1 MAALPSEIIFLASS
15 PTAAPLSV
23 RLCRTWQELEPFL
36 GDWNALLGLRSTASV
51 FQTPEWLSSWWQ
63 AYGAKKDLRTLIFSD
78 AERNVVG
85 IAPMYAEPASAL
97 GLPIKVL
104 RMVGAGSG
112 DSDALDFITAPG
124 YEQFCA
130 ETFLTWLKDE
140 SQCGLCALDTLPQ
153 DSLVA
158 QHIAAAAGDRGLQL
172 YSETLPNFFIELPST
187 WQEYLGGL
195 QSSFR
200 PLLTRYP
207 KRLQSRYRVRIARCE
222 REEDIEA
229 NLQALFALH
238 QMRWTGQGEPG
249 AFSSAERRDFYFRM
263 SRSFLHR
270 GWLEFWLLTLEDE
283 IVAAQFCFRY
293 GNTVYLLQEG
303 FHPKYAAEKI
313 GYALR
318 AHVLEEMI
326 KAGVT
331 RYDFLGG
338 ADAYKSK
345 YGSRQGS
352 YLTLRVGLSPRGR
365 MHLALQQRKLQI
377 KQWLKTNLP
386 APVLAVLRREKP
398 QAAAGSRKNEAME

>member
-1 MAALPSEIIFLASS
+1 MSALTSEILFRASA
-15 PTAAPLSV
+15 PAAASLSV
-23 RLCRTWQELEPFL
+23 RLCRAWQELEPFL
-36 GDWNALLGLRSTASV
+36 EDWNNLLGLRSAASI

-63 AYGAKKDLRTLIFSD
+63 AYGTKKNLQTLIFSD

-85 IAPMYAEPASAL
+85 IAPMYAETASVL
-97 GLPIKVL
+97 GLPINSL

-124 YEQFCA
+124 HEQLCA
-130 ETFLTWLKDE
+130 EAFLTWLKE
-140 SQCGLCALDTLPQ
+140 SHCGLCALETLPQ
-153 DSLVA
+153 DSLLA
-158 QHIAAAAGDRGLQL
+158 KHIVAAAHERGLQF
-172 YSETLPNFFIELPST
+172 YSETLPNFFIDLPST

-207 KRLQSRYRVRIARCE
+207 KRLQSRYQVRITRCE
-222 REEDIEA
+222 REEDLEA
-229 NLQALFALH
+229 NLQTLFALH

-263 SRSFLHR
+263 SRSFLRR

-318 AHVLEEMI
+318 ARMLEEMI
-326 KAGVT
+326 KTGVT

-338 ADAYKSK
+338 ADAYKLK
-345 YGSRQGS
+345 YGSRQGH
-352 YLTLRVGLSPRGR
+352 YLTLRFGLTLRGR
-365 MHLALQQRKLQI
+365 MHLALQQYKLQI

-386 APVLAVLRREKP
+386 APVLALLRHEKTK
-398 QAAAGSRKNEAME
+398 AAAGSRKNEAME